1 MADLV
6 ATTLYSHEG
15 AQNTPLAPATT
26 AAQVR
31 IPDAAGK
38 DSTAEA
44 EIIALRKTVNDIL
57 EGGVCFKGALT
68 STSGLPTVGYKA
80 GWQYTVK
87 DAGTYAGQTCEAG
100 DLVICVK
107 DYASGSASNSDWSV
121 IQANIVG
128 AVTGPES
135 SVAQHVAV
143 FDGTSGK
150 ILKDSGFTIGKSV
163 PANAQF
169 TDTTYKVATDDADG
183 LMSAGEHAKLGGI
196 EAGADK
202 TDAQNV
208 AAAGAFMKATDTL
221 DSVTD
226 GTDYKRM
233 TAAERTKLAG
243 IAEGAEANQNA
254 FGSVSVNGRV
264 FDATGKTD
272 KLTLIGGTGIDL
284 AAVQVGATGT
294 TVTIRETYIDSCVV
308 SDLDSVPGNLRNG
321 GLVILR
327 A

>member
-15 AQNTPLAPATT
+15 NANTPLAPATT

-31 IPDAAGK
+31 LADAAGK

-44 EIIALRKTVNDIL
+44 EIIALRKKVNEVL
-57 EGGVCFKGALT
+57 EGGVSFKGALT
-68 STSGLPTVGYKA
+68 STSGLPTVGYRA

-87 DAGTYAGQTCEAG
+87 DPGTYAGQVCEAG

-107 DYASGSASNSDWSV
+107 DYASGSAGNSDWSV

-169 TDTTYKVATDDADG
+169 TDTTYKPATDEADG
-183 LMSAGEHAKLGGI
+183 LLTAAEHTKLSGI

-202 TDAQNV
+202 TDAENV
-208 AAAGAFMKATDTL
+208 KAAGAFMKATDTL

-226 GTDYKRM
+226 GTTYKKL
-233 TAAERTKLAG
+233 TAAEKSKLAG
-243 IAEGAEANQNA
+243 IASGAEVNQNA
-254 FGSVSVNGRV
+254 FSKVTVC
-264 FDATGKTD
+264 TTT
-272 KLTLIGGTGIDL
+272 LTASAKQDTLTIEAGEG
-284 AAVQVGATGT
+284 
-294 TVTIRETYIDSCVV
+294 VTIEASGKKVTVKETYIDSCVV
-308 SDLDSVPGNLRNG
+308 NDLDSVPGNLRNG